1 VVQDPGHLDQLQPDE
16 QRASLDR
23 QLEAHLPALRAF
35 LRAIAGPRVRQDDD
49 IDDLAQSVC
58 REVLEHAD
66 RFQHPGPDAFRRWIF
81 REAHRKV
88 LSRRRALEA
97 VKRGGEPIDPGTRV
111 GALEELIAQYR
122 SFTTPSQGL
131 ALAEE
136 VARVEEA
143 LDGLPEEQRQVVVLA
158 HLAQWSRRDIAEELD
173 KSEGAVRMLL
183 HRGLAA
189 LAVAMATP
197 AD

>member
-1 VVQDPGHLDQLQPDE
+1 MTDPNPNEGRESIDAE
-16 QRASLDR
+16 
-23 QLEAHLPALRAF
+23 LEAHLPALRAF
-35 LRAIAGPRVRQDDD
+35 LRAIAGPRVRQAED

-66 RFQHPGPDAFRRWIF
+66 RFQHPGPDAFRRWVF

-88 LSRRRALEA
+88 LSRRRESQAI
-97 VKRGGEPIDPGTRV
+97 KRGGEPIDPGTRV
-111 GALEELIAQYR
+111 AALEELIAQYR
-122 SFTTPSQGL
+122 SFTTPSQGM

-136 VARVEEA
+136 VARVEAA
-143 LDGLPEEQRQVVVLA
+143 LDDLPEDQRQVVVLA
-158 HLAQWSRRDIAEELD
+158 HLAQWSRRDIAEELG

-189 LAVAMATP
+189 LAVAMSSP
-197 AD
+197 ED